1 MGIVG
6 TYYFRL
12 LPFFRAF
19 ISPPR
24 PIWVLVPPRSLAAP
38 LFQCNIIH
46 GALQSAGDYTFPWIG
61 SGGRTEGD
69 AQKRLLTSMPT
80 SKLSHPKKPRNAVT
94 LKAVATHLGL
104 TPGTVSAVLNN
115 SAAARSIPEHTRK
128 RILAAAREL
137 NYRPN
142 FLARSLRV
150 QRTFTIGVIAE
161 EIGDAYGGMVV
172 NGIEAFLSEKNYFF
186 FTVAHR
192 HDARLLQT
200 YSEMLLARG
209 IEGLI
214 TIDTSVEQ
222 TPVLPTV
229 AVAGHQRVEN
239 VTNIILDHHRA
250 VELGLRHLK
259 ELGHRRIAFLKGQE
273 QSSDSATRWAAIEQV
288 AAELNIDINP
298 ETVLQLEGQ
307 QSTPEIGYPYG
318 KALLAR
324 AIPFTALFAYN
335 DISAIGAMR
344 AFQEAGRRVPGDISV
359 VGFDDVALSQFCIPT
374 LTTVR
379 QPLLKMGRIA
389 AQTIID
395 RIEERAGF
403 QAEIA
408 VEPELVVRNST
419 APPLSA

>member
-1 MGIVG
+1 MA
-6 TYYFRL
+6 TL
-12 LPFFRAF
+12 KLPN
-19 ISPPR
+19 S
-24 PIWVLVPPRSLAAP
+24 
-38 LFQCNIIH
+38 
-46 GALQSAGDYTFPWIG
+46 
-61 SGGRTEGD
+61 
-69 AQKRLLTSMPT
+69 
-80 SKLSHPKKPRNAVT
+80 KKPRNAIT

-104 TPGTVSAVLNN
+104 TPGTVSAVLND

-172 NGIEAFLSEKNYFF
+172 NGIEAYLSEKNYFF

-192 HDARLLQT
+192 HDPRLLQT
-200 YSEMLLARG
+200 YSELLLARG

-214 TIDTSVEQ
+214 TIDTSIAQ
-222 TPVLPTV
+222 APVLPTV
-229 AVAGHQRVEN
+229 AVAGHQRADN
-239 VTNIILDHHRA
+239 VTNIILDHRRA
-250 VELGLRHLK
+250 AELGLRHLK
-259 ELGHRRIAFLKGQE
+259 QLGHTRIAFLKGQE
-273 QSSDSATRWAAIEQV
+273 ESSDSATRWAAIEEV
-288 AAELNIDINP
+288 AAEFNIAIHS
-298 ETVLQLEGQ
+298 ELVMQLEGLE
-307 QSTPEIGYPYG
+307 STPEIGYPFG
-318 KALLAR
+318 KALLTR
-324 AIPFTALFAYN
+324 GVPFTALFAYN

-344 AFQEAGRRVPGDISV
+344 AFQEAGRRIPEDISV
-359 VGFDDVALSQFCIPT
+359 VGFDDVALASFSIPT

-395 RIEERAGF
+395 RIEERATF
-403 QAEIA
+403 LPEIA

-419 APPLSA
+419 APPRLS